1 MVGLRRGSQMTSIV
15 TLARAPEILYEILQY
30 VTDTEVLNVALTC
43 RSLSVPCSCYLWRTL
58 RIEKSVY
65 SPSGRVVASNARTRT
80 VISHYWAES
89 RWLRYTRYVVIG
101 GIRDYFAPQVD
112 GISRLLDAER
122 LCPNRVDLEILL
134 SPEDIPPLMRWK
146 CYGYLDDLKRYS
158 RYRSSQEF
166 SILLKSN
173 VVHTLPKFVELAK
186 VTKLTLAVSVE
197 PALDDYSVANGI
209 DDLVLVLK
217 ETVNVDY
224 FAWDGRVKGSKKY
237 KISTIWDSLKKLQ
250 ATVTDLRH
258 LRHLKILR
266 YLYHPSFFLAP
277 PKSVRILSLYCIT
290 SEAWWRSFAVCPLSG
305 VEELSINYATGCDS
319 SEGLKGF
326 VEPATTKLN
335 DIMLVDVA
343 ARGLR
348 KFSCNRSLS
357 SIPQN
362 LGECI
367 LRNNRDLDLNSRKQI
382 KRQNAVKL
390 ATECHDLYE
399 EEHRKCLG
407 LIVPRYTRKF
417 AEGYKVDVEES
428 LKFMAEWAEML
439 ALTVEPDYLEGIDNW
454 IAEKDRTES
463 VGARE
468 NGVDCLGIETRDHK
482 KWDIR
487 ENDIEK
493 ARNFVVPLVYEFSG
507 AIRSVKF
514 RVIDAIAERLA
525 NCENVGRETAMK
537 MLVEDVVVRIRN
549 VRQGIRDFN

>member
-1 MVGLRRGSQMTSIV
+1 MVGLRHGSQMTSIV

-30 VTDTEVLNVALTC
+30 VTDTEILNVALTC

-65 SPSGRVVASNARTRT
+65 SPSGRVVASNARLRT
-80 VISHYWAES
+80 VVSHYWAES
-89 RWLRYTRYVVIG
+89 RWLRYTKYVVIG

-112 GISRLLDAER
+112 GISRLLDAEQ

-134 SPEDIPPLMRWK
+134 SPEDLPPLMRWK
-146 CYGYLDDLKRYS
+146 CCGYLDDLKRYS

-197 PALDDYSVANGI
+197 PVLDDYSVANGI
-209 DDLVLVLK
+209 DDLVLVLR
-217 ETVNVDY
+217 ETVNIDY

-237 KISTIWDSLKKLQ
+237 KISTIWDS
-250 ATVTDLRH
+250 
-258 LRHLKILR
+258 
-266 YLYHPSFFLAP
+266 
-277 PKSVRILSLYCIT
+277 
-290 SEAWWRSFAVCPLSG
+290 
-305 VEELSINYATGCDS
+305 
-319 SEGLKGF
+319 
-326 VEPATTKLN
+326 
-335 DIMLVDVA
+335 
-343 ARGLR
+343 
-348 KFSCNRSLS
+348 
-357 SIPQN
+357 
-362 LGECI
+362 
-367 LRNNRDLDLNSRKQI
+367 DLDLSSRKQI

-399 EEHRKCLG
+399 GEHRKCLG

-417 AEGYKVDVEES
+417 AEGYKVDVEKS

-454 IAEKDRTES
+454 IAEKDRAES
-463 VGARE
+463 VGE
-468 NGVDCLGIETRDHK
+468 NGIDYLGIETRDHRK
-482 KWDIR
+482 QDIK

-514 RVIDAIAERLA
+514 RVIDAIAEKLA
-525 NCENVGRETAMK
+525 NCEDVGRETAMR
-537 MLVEDVVVRIRN
+537 MLVEDVVVRIKN